1 MLGVQAISNILPHL
15 TKHTLYQI
23 VNRQFASILFL
34 MREGGSW
41 SCTTL
46 LTLMQ
51 SMTGIAIITPATLKM
66 TAEIEFALG
75 RVMKP
80 FPTAVWGDMITLAPT
95 TLGPIFAFHACVPR
109 SVD

>member
-1 MLGVQAISNILPHL
+1 
-15 TKHTLYQI
+15 
-23 VNRQFASILFL
+23 
-34 MREGGSW
+34 
-41 SCTTL
+41 
-46 LTLMQ
+46 MQ

-95 TLGPIFAFHACVPR
+95 TLGPIYWHSMLVCHVP
-109 SVD
+109 SINAEAEQKAY